1 MLDIIYQL
9 LALVGLSTIVLSFIF
24 SIVFLILRQQIH
36 LSIKIGNPRLTRYQ
50 RHVAINRDAIMEK
63 VVWYRER
70 GKTWKFIAD
79 YLNEKGLKTQQGNT
93 WKELIT
99 FMHSLRLMKETRQI
113 IKGMRKK
120 QKPVK
125 FKVDYQTYCP

>member
-93 WKELIT
+93 WRADNLYA
-99 FMHSLRLMKETRQI
+99 FS
-113 IKGMRKK
+113 
-120 QKPVK
+120 
-125 FKVDYQTYCP
+125 QTYERNKANHKRNEEEAEASKVQS